1 MLFFSQ
7 VHSFVKPRAY
17 PFVIILSDNHQEP
30 HVCPYMKSRL
40 LSGENDAT

>member
-7 VHSFVKPRAY
+7 VQSFAKPRVY

-30 HVCPYMKSRL
+30 YVCPYMKSRL
-40 LSGENDAT
+40 LSRENDAT